1 MSSQGKG
8 WSWNRLRATFFGK
21 PIPTSRAHHERLAPI
36 LGLPVFASDALSSVA
51 YATEAVLGILV
62 LAGIA
67 ALQLQL
73 TITIS
78 IAVLI
83 VIIAFS
89 YNQTIHAYPNGGGSY
104 IVASENLGAK
114 PGLLAGA
121 ALLIDYILTV
131 SVSVTAGV
139 AAIVSAFPHLHKF
152 LVPLSLAAIL
162 VIAWL
167 NLRGVRESGF
177 AFAIPVYAFIVGI
190 VGMVL
195 WGLVHRGVTPVAHQ
209 TAVTDTIGK
218 EANIS
223 MIYLFLRS
231 FAAGCTALTGVEAVS
246 NGVPAFKAPESR
258 NAQITLRWM
267 TGLLVVMFVG
277 LGLLARTLPELNLY
291 DSGDPHYR
299 SLVSQLAAATLGGYN
314 SFGFYYIQFTTA
326 LILVLAANTS
336 FADFP
341 RLASLMARD
350 GYLPRSLSRQG
361 DRLVFHNGIV
371 MLACLAGALV
381 WYFKGQ
387 LDLLLPL
394 YAVGVFSAFTLSQA
408 GMVVHWRKER
418 SPRWQRSA
426 VINGIGS
433 AMSGVVLLV
442 IFFTKFMEGAWI
454 VAVLMVVMF
463 VVFRLIRK
471 RYTDISNQL
480 ALDEAAMPTAS
491 KHIVMLLVPRVHKG
505 ILKALEY
512 AQMIQ
517 GTCRAVHVTLDDRAV
532 LNLRRMWERFG
543 GGVPLVILNSP
554 FRSLID
560 PLLDYV
566 DEIHAE
572 EPDTVVT
579 VIVPESISTRFF
591 QKLLQENVAL
601 QLKVALSSRRNVVV
615 TNVRYF
621 LK

>member
-1 MSSQGKG
+1 MSSTGKG

-51 YATEAVLGILV
+51 YATEAILGILV

-67 ALQLQL
+67 ALHLQF
-73 TITIS
+73 TITIA
-78 IAVLI
+78 IALLI

-104 IVASENLGAK
+104 IVASENLGERA
-114 PGLLAGA
+114 GVLAGA

-131 SVSVTAGV
+131 SVSVTAGI
-139 AAIVSAFPHLHKF
+139 AAIVSAFPHLHRY
-152 LVPLSLAAIL
+152 LVPLSLACIL

-167 NLRGVRESGF
+167 NLRGVRESGR

-190 VGMVL
+190 VGMVV
-195 WGLVHRGVTPVAHQ
+195 WGLVHRGLAPVPHQ
-209 TAVTDTIGK
+209 QAVTDTLGK

-223 MIYLFLRS
+223 MVYLVLRA

-246 NGVPAFKAPESR
+246 NGVPAFKPPESK
-258 NAQITLRWM
+258 NAATTLRWM
-267 TGLLVVMFVG
+267 TVLLVVMFVG
-277 LGLLARTLPELNLY
+277 IGLLARTLPSLNLY
-291 DSGDPHYR
+291 DSGNPRYR
-299 SLVSQLAAATLGGYN
+299 SLISQLAAATLGGDR
-314 SFGFYYIQFTTA
+314 SFGFYYVQFTTA
-326 LILVLAANTS
+326 IILVLAANTS

-341 RLASLMARD
+341 RLSSLMARD
-350 GYLPRSLSRQG
+350 GYLPRSLARQG

-408 GMVVHWRKER
+408 GMVVHWAKER
-418 SPRWQRSA
+418 TPRWRRSA
-426 VINGIGS
+426 FVNGAG
-433 AMSGVVLLV
+433 AVLSGVVLLV
-442 IFFTKFMEGAWI
+442 IFLTKFMEGAWI
-454 VAVLMVVMF
+454 VGVLMAIMF
-463 VVFRLIRK
+463 IVFRMIRS
-471 RYTDISNQL
+471 RYREISAQL
-480 ALDEAAMPTAS
+480 ALDGDVPVQPA
-491 KHIVMLLVPRVHKG
+491 HHLVLILVPRVHKG
-505 ILKALEY
+505 ILTALEY
-512 AQMIQ
+512 ALMIK
-517 GTCRAVHVTLDDRAV
+517 GTCRALHVTLDDRAV
-532 LNLRRMWERFG
+532 VNLRRMWERYG
-543 GGVPLVILNSP
+543 EGVPLVILNSP
-554 FRSLID
+554 YRSLID
-560 PLLDYV
+560 PLLDYL

-572 EPDTVVT
+572 DPDTVVT
-579 VIVPESISTRFF
+579 VIVPESISTRFS

-601 QLKVALSSRRNVVV
+601 QLKVALSSRKNVVV

-621 LK
+621 LT